1 MAEQIKTT
9 ATRNLIYDKG
19 FRTWL
24 KENPETMKSLKNV
37 LKELDAMNW
46 QQLAEHPT
54 LMLDSG
60 AVELLEGK
68 HYSGNFRY
76 YNLKVSTNGSS
87 FFLKA
92 ELTERLNYVVGTKGA
107 DEYKSTLMA
116 KELVKDIPLVEVV
129 EPLLGYQG
137 TGKSFFVSKWQN
149 LPRVKDY
156 LMKLSKVNESLENTE
171 FAELD
176 ARVNQIKAALSNF
189 EDVDDYNMLYDPV
202 TKRIV
207 IYDLGEHALSDISR
221 NKQNW
226 FYTKKKIAGESS
238 DNPTPA

>member
-9 ATRNLIYDKG
+9 ATRSLIYDKG
-19 FRTWL
+19 FGAWL
-24 KENPETMKSLKNV
+24 KENPETMKSLRNV

-46 QQLAEHPT
+46 KQLAEHPT

-60 AVELLEGK
+60 TAELLEGR
-68 HYSGNFRY
+68 HYSGSFRY

-107 DEYKSTLMA
+107 DEYKSTLIA

-149 LPRVKDY
+149 LPRARDY
-156 LMKLSKVNESLENTE
+156 LANLSEANKSLENTE

-176 ARVNQIKAALSNF
+176 ARVKQVKDVLRDF

-202 TKRIV
+202 TKKIV
-207 IYDLGEHALSDISR
+207 IYDLGEHALSEISR
-221 NKQNW
+221 NKQNF
-226 FYTKKKIAGESS
+226 FYTKKKIAGES
-238 DNPTPA
+238 